1 MKGFADD
8 LLAPALHRLTLLPKS
23 STVQSGNERAY
34 SIPIHA
40 GNCRSGKNGNSRVPA
55 TAWSATAV
63 VRPPASHAQNG
74 NTGNNSGKNIGKN
87 GNATTL
93 LALAYPVPPVPRSPG
108 KISIRATHPPPATL
122 PARIPATPARIPAI
136 SPAISLAMNSAICLA
151 TFSTPR
157 SRSRRAWEE
166 WPQVGVRLI
175 LSNANSIL

>member
-1 MKGFADD
+1 MISLRPRSITSPCSRKA
-8 LLAPALHRLTLLPKS
+8 RLPKAATREDTLS
-23 STVQSGNERAY
+23 ASTRE
-34 SIPIHA
+34 IA
-40 GNCRSGKNGNSRVPA
+40 GAAKTAILAVPA
-55 TAWSATAV
+55 TAWPAMAV

-136 SPAISLAMNSAICLA
+136 SPAMISAICLA